1 MFTFI
6 IILFIIY
13 NIIINIYNQTGVLF
27 YQGVQFNNDPIN
39 ESNDSILLYSIEKL
53 KKDELVKTVKELQ
66 SKVKEDNKNYLN
78 KCIFIYFIYI
88 WIILFWC
95 LWI

>member
-1 MFTFI
+1 MMFTFI

-66 SKVKEDNKNYLN
+66 SKVKEDNNNLKRIS
-78 KCIFIYFIYI
+78 IF
-88 WIILFWC
+88 
-95 LWI
+95 

>member
-66 SKVKEDNKNYLN
+66 SKVKEDNNNLKRIS
-78 KCIFIYFIYI
+78 IF
-88 WIILFWC
+88 
-95 LWI
+95 